1 MKENNTTTFLDG
13 SAEEQKKAVDEF
25 LNSMTPAEHEKA
37 MSDEFAY
44 LDED

>member
-1 MKENNTTTFLDG
+1 MKENKIITFLDG

-25 LNSMTPAEHEKA
+25 LSSVTPTEHERA